1 MTKSRLSTSG
11 ILDSDAM
18 KILAGCRDPCITVVV
33 PTHPGAQEG
42 SRLALVHSLVRTAGD
57 QMRRGKLAGRAE
69 ELPAPLEE
77 AARELGVEAGGA
89 GFATFRSPE
98 HTAIYDLRNPP
109 AEKVVVADH
118 FYLAPFVTKAFAL
131 HDFFVLGLS
140 MKHLRVFRYVSGECQ
155 ELPLPA
161 AVPVSL
167 DAAGAF
173 DKPHPQLE
181 NRSASGPSTGAMRGI
196 HVGTLSDRDAFP
208 EYIHHFFGIVDRG
221 LKPMLNGKQRLLTG
235 VHEEVAAYRRVAKY
249 PHIFTTD
256 CLGNTEFLT
265 GPDIASRAAE
275 ACRKE
280 YQLVAERGLTQYLE
294 MSDRRRTL
302 ADVPTVLLGRC
313 RQSASTVCAHGDR
326 VREPMRRRSDQCR
339 GGRDA
344 TQRRRGIHAAA
355 G

>member
-1 MTKSRLSTSG
+1 
-11 ILDSDAM
+11 
-18 KILAGCRDPCITVVV
+18 
-33 PTHPGAQEG
+33 
-42 SRLALVHSLVRTAGD
+42 
-57 QMRRGKLAGRAE
+57 
-69 ELPAPLEE
+69 
-77 AARELGVEAGGA
+77 
-89 GFATFRSPE
+89 
-98 HTAIYDLRNPP
+98 
-109 AEKVVVADH
+109 
-118 FYLAPFVTKAFAL
+118 VTKAFAL

-140 MKHLRVFRYVSGECQ
+140 MKHLRVFRYVSGGCQ

-181 NRSASGPSTGAMRGI
+181 NRSASGPSNGALRGV
-196 HVGTLSDRDAFP
+196 HVGTLSDREAFP
-208 EYIHHFFGIVDRG
+208 EYVHHFFGIVDRG
-221 LKPMLNGKQRLLTG
+221 LKPMLNGKPLLLMG

-265 GPDIASRAAE
+265 GPDIAARAAE

-326 VREPMRRRSDQCR
+326 VREPRRRRSDQCR